1 MLPKRDFKRLEGMRL
16 LQSVTRATQ
25 YIKATGVREVQFI
38 QIATL
43 AITWRME

>member
-16 LQSVTRATQ
+16 LQSVTRTNQ

-38 QIATL
+38 QVATL
-43 AITWRME
+43 AVTWRTE